1 MILTWRKQWR
11 RPYESNWSVFEKVKQ
26 LNNISGNDLLIK
38 FNDKYKKGDR
48 SFRNLHT
55 LKGFNLELIRAA
67 NRHLIPLKGNCSN
80 CHKQIYGFQLS
91 NNLPFCC
98 TCSEKIV
105 SSTSTSSWESW
116 EFDPIIKDRD
126 VLSWIET
133 IGEISVTFTIS

>member
-67 NRHLIPLKGNCSN
+67 NRH
-80 CHKQIYGFQLS
+80 
-91 NNLPFCC
+91 
-98 TCSEKIV
+98 
-105 SSTSTSSWESW
+105 
-116 EFDPIIKDRD
+116 
-126 VLSWIET
+126 
-133 IGEISVTFTIS
+133 